1 MFVKSKK
8 RFIFCFLGF
17 CEQRIRRRRKGAVNS
32 NTGRKCTSIKPF
44 RQHLAFAVE
53 CFLALIVT
61 RRAKTMRN
69 TSFVLH
75 IGLVEPPIERGT
87 SEEVREIK
95 QVARRALHRN
105 NEFNLNKSM
114 RLVTLWWQFFR
125 IRMSNMAI
133 LMTSLFLSRQS
144 KPTGTDYV

>member
-1 MFVKSKK
+1 M
-8 RFIFCFLGF
+8 
-17 CEQRIRRRRKGAVNS
+17 NS
-32 NTGRKCTSIKPF
+32 NTGRKGTSMKPF

-53 CFLALIVT
+53 SFLALIVT

-95 QVARRALHRN
+95 QVLG
-105 NEFNLNKSM
+105 
-114 RLVTLWWQFFR
+114 
-125 IRMSNMAI
+125 
-133 LMTSLFLSRQS
+133 LFYYSS
-144 KPTGTDYV
+144 G